1 MCYSFESPKVFDRL
15 LLDKEDKLREAV
27 TIANPLGEDFSIMR
41 TISLNGILTSLG
53 TNYNRRNKAVKL
65 YELGNVYLPH
75 SVPVTELPEERMQF
89 TLGFYGDGDF
99 YTMKGVIE
107 EFLESIGM
115 NGKKNMIPTQER
127 NSFIPA
133 VRQTF
138 PMAEK

>member
-115 NGKKNMIPTQER
+115 NGKKNMIRRPER